1 MTVGW
6 RPELWLAVIVLG
18 AYHGLNPGMGWP
30 LAVANGMWAKRD
42 AAVFVTLLPLAFGHL
57 LAMTAALLPLSVV
70 IAYVDWSQP
79 VRVTAGGVIAAFG
92 AYKLA
97 HPRHPRL
104 LARLGP
110 NHLIFWS
117 FLAATAHGA
126 GLMLAPVYL
135 GLCGGGAPS
144 EAWATIDRGSDA
156 MSELTRSGMAASIA
170 VSAVHTAAMALAGG
184 AMAWIV
190 YRWAGLT
197 LLRKAWLNLERIWA
211 ASLVVTGFVTCA
223 L

>member
-1 MTVGW
+1 MTVDW
-6 RPELWLAVIVLG
+6 RPELWVAVIALG

-42 AAVFVTLLPLAFGHL
+42 AAVFVTLLPLCCGHF
-57 LAMTAALLPLSVV
+57 LAMAVALLPLSIVLV
-70 IAYVDWSQP
+70 YADWSQP
-79 VRVTAGGVIAAFG
+79 VRMAAGGLVAAFG
-92 AYKLA
+92 VFKLA
-97 HPRHPRL
+97 NRRHPRA

-135 GLCGGGAPS
+135 GLCRGGASAPWLTS
-144 EAWATIDRGSDA
+144 DRGQEA
-156 MSELTRSGMAASIA
+156 MSDLMRSGIAASIA
-170 VSAVHTAAMALAGG
+170 VSAVHTLAMALAGG

-190 YRWAGLT
+190 YRWAGLA
-197 LLRKAWLNLERIWA
+197 LLRRAWLNLESVWA
-211 ASLVVTGFVTCA
+211 SSLIVTGLVACA